1 MKLTSS
7 LIAIAVMS
15 LPGAAFAQ
23 AQPTEEADGA
33 ENGIGQ
39 IIVTAQ
45 RRAQDIQDVPVA
57 VTAFSGEQ
65 LAQRQI
71 DSVVD
76 IMTTVPNLHA
86 SNNIGQGSAVAAF
99 IRGVGET
106 ESIPT
111 IDTPVGFYLDDVYIA
126 RQGVNNM
133 ALYDIESIEIL
144 RGPQGTLYGRNT
156 SAGAIKI
163 NTKKPDPSAPAF
175 TAEASYG
182 RFDEWRLKASANL
195 PISDNAAI
203 RVNGIVGDGGGD
215 TLNSFNGERVNDTS
229 TKGARIALLAEDA
242 SGLTFEIAGDYSRNR
257 ENGTYGID
265 ISGIA
270 RPTTG
275 SLYIANTSE
284 DSQHITE
291 SYGIMGRIT
300 ADLGGG
306 AELNSITSWR
316 GSYQKYNW
324 DLSDQPFP
332 FYGINALNSSNQF
345 SQEFQ
350 VGGEL
355 GSAITYVAG
364 LYFFSENADAFIQD
378 RLLTDPA
385 NLTVLAISKQLEVET
400 KSYAAFAQADIALS
414 DTISVI
420 LGGRFTRDEKSVE
433 IDQRVGGTLG
443 FELDGFP
450 QFDTSDVDGQ
460 IAPARPNQA
469 VSTNLKFN
477 RFTPKVGIEFEPNP
491 DMLLYASWTRGFKS
505 GGWAARVFAPEEFFD
520 FAPEILDSYEIG
532 LKSTIMDGNATANLT
547 GFYYD
552 YKNLFSTGTT
562 AAGGFGIA
570 TTDAEIYG
578 LELETAWRLAPGVK
592 AFANAAW
599 QDGKRKQVGATTI
612 PLGATLQRLPEW
624 QFAVGVDVD
633 QEISSNLDWLFSASY
648 SYTDELYVNPQNT
661 AAALTGPIDRVTAS
675 IGIAAADRS
684 WMLTLGCRNCLGEE
698 YIDQIL
704 DFPAFGFIT
713 VYPGERANWSITARV
728 KM

>member
-1 MKLTSS
+1 MKIAAS
-7 LIAIAVMS
+7 LFAIAVMGV
-15 LPGAAFAQ
+15 PCAASAQ
-23 AQPTEEADGA
+23 DQSSAEDEA
-33 ENGIGQ
+33 ENGVGT

-86 SNNIGQGSAVAAF
+86 SNNIGQGSAVTAF

-133 ALYDIESIEIL
+133 ALYDIESIEVL

-156 SAGAIKI
+156 SAGAIKV
-163 NTKKPDPSAPAF
+163 NTRKPDPSAPEF
-175 TAEASYG
+175 IGEASYG
-182 RFDEWRLKASANL
+182 RFDEWRLKASANV
-195 PISDNAAI
+195 PISANAAI
-203 RVNGIVGDGGGD
+203 RINGIVGDGGGD
-215 TLNSFNGERVNDTS
+215 TLNSFDGSRVNDTK
-229 TKGARIALLAEDA
+229 TKGARIALLAEDPG
-242 SGLTFEIAGDYSRNR
+242 GLTFEIAGDYSRNH
-257 ENGTYGID
+257 ENGTYAID

-270 RPTTG
+270 RPATG

-284 DSQHITE
+284 DSRHITE
-291 SYGIMGRIT
+291 SYGVMARAT
-300 ADLGGG
+300 ADLGDS
-306 AELNSITSWR
+306 AELTSITSYR

-332 FYGINALNSSNQF
+332 FYGINALNNSDQF
-345 SQEFQ
+345 SQELQ
-350 VGGEL
+350 VTGEF
-355 GSAITYVAG
+355 GDAVNYVAG
-364 LYFFSENADAFIQD
+364 LYYFSESADAFIQD
-378 RLLTDPA
+378 RLLVDPV
-385 NLTVLAISKQLEVET
+385 NLAVLPISKLLEVQT
-400 KSYAAFAQADIALS
+400 KSYAAFAQADVALS

-433 IDQRVGGTLG
+433 IEQRAAGTIG
-443 FELDGFP
+443 FELDGFF

-460 IAPARPNQA
+460 IAPARPDQP
-469 VSTNLKFN
+469 VSTDLSFS
-477 RFTPKVGIEFEPNP
+477 RFTPKIGLEFKPN
-491 DMLLYASWTRGFKS
+491 DDTMLYATWTRGFKS

-520 FAPEILDSYEIG
+520 FSPETVDSYEAG
-532 LKSTIMDGNATANLT
+532 LRSTLMGGNATANLT

-562 AAGGFGIA
+562 DAGGFGIA

-592 AFANAAW
+592 AFGNAAW
-599 QDGKRKQVGATTI
+599 QDGKRKAATAATI
-612 PLGATLQRLPEW
+612 PLGEKLQRLPEW
-624 QFAVGVDVD
+624 QFSVGVDVD
-633 QEISSNLDWLFSASY
+633 QAISDDMDWLLNASY

-661 AAALTGPIDRVTAS
+661 VSALTGPIDRVSAS

-713 VYPGERANWSITARV
+713 VYPGERANWTLTARV
-728 KM
+728 KI